1 MKYIW
6 NNIKLGLLWLYTSLH
21 LLMIRISIGLYN
33 AEVETLKADP
43 NVLNE
48 KNNQNQRVRHK
59 NRIAEKML
67 QGQRDQ
73 KFVQDYYEVL
83 KSADKFLRNSTPEQ
97 MEMAANKWGMSVG
110 KTDEEFKNVGRKQ
123 NEKPKKDKWGR
134 RYDHFGFYDPKNKN
148 YGKTMGEVMVEE
160 IHERTTN
167 DDNKYPIEF
176 MFSNKPPNIGIGN
189 NHEVVEDLSLGFR
202 ELNSYE
208 KSKLRKYPL
217 TVKRKNEECFNKI
230 EQLAEY
236 VHIKRVDDSHKILE
250 FFIPAKYK
258 VFTYSEKSSIFEEL
272 IDIDLVWIK
281 DEYDN
286 RYGYKIGSYYKRSE
300 ILDESIPK
308 DKDQV
313 IYHVVK
319 LRGTKIEKIG

>member
-1 MKYIW
+1 
-6 NNIKLGLLWLYTSLH
+6 
-21 LLMIRISIGLYN
+21 
-33 AEVETLKADP
+33 
-43 NVLNE
+43 
-48 KNNQNQRVRHK
+48 
-59 NRIAEKML
+59 ML

-83 KSADKFLRNSTPEQ
+83 KKADKFLRNSTPEQ

-110 KTDEEFKNVGRKQ
+110 KSDEEFKNVGRKP

-148 YGKTMGEVMVEE
+148 YGKTMAEAMIEE

-167 DDNKYPIEF
+167 DDNEFAIEF
-176 MFSNKPPNIGIGN
+176 MFSNKPANIGIGN
-189 NHEVVEDLSLGFR
+189 NHEVVEDVALGFR

-217 TVKRKNEECFNKI
+217 TVKRDNPDSFNKI

-236 VHIKRVDDSHKILE
+236 VHIKRIDDTHKILE

-258 VFTYSEKSSIFEEL
+258 LFTHSEKSSIFEEL

-286 RYGYKIGSYYKRSE
+286 KYGYNISGYYKRSE
-300 ILDESIPK
+300 LLDESIP
-308 DKDQV
+308 DDEDQV

-319 LRGTKIEKIG
+319 LRGTKIEKLR